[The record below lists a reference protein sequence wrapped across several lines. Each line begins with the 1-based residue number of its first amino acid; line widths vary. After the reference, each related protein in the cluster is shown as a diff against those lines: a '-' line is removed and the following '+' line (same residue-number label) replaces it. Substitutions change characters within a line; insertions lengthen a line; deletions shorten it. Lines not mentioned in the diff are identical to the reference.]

1 MVCGLRSV
9 RITACDKL
17 GTQGWAPLSHTC
29 RIRAGLVFMARVRP
43 YLHVPQL
50 YRKLWLKVS
59 ERAGPRRDRSILE
72 DRDDHGGIL

>member
-1 MVCGLRSV
+1 M
-9 RITACDKL
+9 
-17 GTQGWAPLSHTC
+17 
-29 RIRAGLVFMARVRP
+29 VFMSRVMP
-43 YLHVPQL
+43 YLHVPLL